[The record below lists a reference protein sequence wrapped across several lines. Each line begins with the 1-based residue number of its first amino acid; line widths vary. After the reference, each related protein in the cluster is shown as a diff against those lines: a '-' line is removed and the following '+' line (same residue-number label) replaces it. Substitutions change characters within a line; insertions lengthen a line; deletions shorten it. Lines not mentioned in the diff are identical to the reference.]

1 MFRTIIK
8 PQKQKIQLTLPENYI
23 GRKIEVFAFPV
34 GTIHLDGREGKVKIF
49 SALSISTKWYHF
61 NRDEANER

>member
-1 MFRTIIK
+1 
-8 PQKQKIQLTLPENYI
+8 LTLPENYI